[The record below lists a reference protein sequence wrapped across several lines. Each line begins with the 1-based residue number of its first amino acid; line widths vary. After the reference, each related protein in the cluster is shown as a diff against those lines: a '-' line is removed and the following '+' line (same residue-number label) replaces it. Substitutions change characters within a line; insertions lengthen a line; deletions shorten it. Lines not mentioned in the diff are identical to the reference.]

1 MYASLTKH
9 FANVNG
15 KLADVI
21 VRLYVLEETVAK
33 LQRHLDSDE
42 ISTAGNQD
50 TSQNEKENIKL
61 PLATMEEF
69 REFDGKL
76 EDNAF
81 RRKIVSTV

>member
-15 KLADVI
+15 KLDVI
-21 VRLYVLEETVAK
+21 VRLDVLEETVAK